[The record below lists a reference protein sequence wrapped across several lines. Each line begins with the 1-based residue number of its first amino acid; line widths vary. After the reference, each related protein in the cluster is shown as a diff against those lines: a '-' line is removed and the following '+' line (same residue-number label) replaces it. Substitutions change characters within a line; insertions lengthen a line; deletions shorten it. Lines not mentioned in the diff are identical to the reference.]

1 MNNTLT
7 LNLNEEKE
15 IALEKQSKNILDTIS
30 DAFSNAVKKG
40 TELIKLP
47 DNWGEEVKAGLEKI
61 DIKEIGESV
70 VETALKT
77 GLKKLGV
84 KTSTFN
90 SVKGVIDAV
99 KEGDLKQGL
108 DSGMNTVVG
117 LLKIPTSI
125 KTLIKNGKDVIL
137 DQVFEDE
144 LKTVMTK
151 QKNTISRINKKC
163 IQMEDA
169 FQKNDTKTLDRIS
182 KTLRTDLEKVMP
194 IENVI
199 RKGEKILNQYQLY
212 KNKGNKELTQDEVE
226 VCKILSAV

>member
-61 DIKEIGESV
+61 DIKEIRESV

-99 KEGDLKQGL
+99 KE
-108 DSGMNTVVG
+108 
-117 LLKIPTSI
+117 
-125 KTLIKNGKDVIL
+125 
-137 DQVFEDE
+137 
-144 LKTVMTK
+144 
-151 QKNTISRINKKC
+151 
-163 IQMEDA
+163 
-169 FQKNDTKTLDRIS
+169 
-182 KTLRTDLEKVMP
+182 
-194 IENVI
+194 
-199 RKGEKILNQYQLY
+199 
-212 KNKGNKELTQDEVE
+212 
-226 VCKILSAV
+226 